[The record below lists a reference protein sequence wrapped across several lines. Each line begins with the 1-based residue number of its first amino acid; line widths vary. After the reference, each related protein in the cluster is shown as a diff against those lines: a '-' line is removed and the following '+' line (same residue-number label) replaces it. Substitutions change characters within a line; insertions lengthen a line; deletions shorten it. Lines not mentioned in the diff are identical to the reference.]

1 MKANTLVYLID
12 EVSLNRFLAT
22 SGFMLEKM
30 SKNFKEIFILN
41 FVDYKKKF
49 NFFIDLNKEVKAEKK
64 EVSPFKLPKNIKLIN
79 IKSDKDFTKF
89 CIYRNVIGI
98 DLLGRRLVDLPIHL
112 LLAKNDVKLIQ
123 ISNIGNIQF
132 TLKIDKSSLIKG
144 LKYHLDKKVSKYL
157 YYLLANLFLIPKIE
171 IRFISNA
178 NILENINNNLIK
190 KIFHKYKFFITK
202 RIINVNSISFD
213 QFHSNKNKLS
223 ENYIVFLDHDLA
235 SPDDQYFGHKK
246 INEKKHFTELKVFLE
261 DLSQTFKKKVIVTIH
276 PRDKLSLKKKIFSN
290 FKVVKYQTR
299 DYINK
304 AFLVVFFESSAIVNA
319 ILLKKKIITIT
330 SDYLNE
336 NLKLGSKRYQNQVG
350 IYHLNVQNRLNF
362 DKKTLIKE
370 LNKSKVKYKNF
381 INTYIGPDKNRIGY
395 KKIIKIMK
403 NELFKN

>member
-1 MKANTLVYLID
+1 
-12 EVSLNRFLAT
+12 
-22 SGFMLEKM
+22 
-30 SKNFKEIFILN
+30 
-41 FVDYKKKF
+41 
-49 NFFIDLNKEVKAEKK
+49 
-64 EVSPFKLPKNIKLIN
+64 
-79 IKSDKDFTKF
+79 
-89 CIYRNVIGI
+89 
-98 DLLGRRLVDLPIHL
+98 
-112 LLAKNDVKLIQ
+112 
-123 ISNIGNIQF
+123 
-132 TLKIDKSSLIKG
+132 
-144 LKYHLDKKVSKYL
+144 
-157 YYLLANLFLIPKIE
+157 LIPKIE

>member
-190 KIFHKYKFFITK
+190 KIFYKLKFFITK
-202 RIINVNSISFD
+202 RIININSISFD

>member
-1 MKANTLVYLID
+1 MKANTLVCLID

-403 NELFKN
+403 NELLKN

>member
-1 MKANTLVYLID
+1 
-12 EVSLNRFLAT
+12 
-22 SGFMLEKM
+22 MLEKM

>member
-1 MKANTLVYLID
+1 MKNDTLVYLID
-12 EVSLNRFLAT
+12 EISINRFTTT

-41 FVDYKKKF
+41 FVNYRKKF
-49 NFFIDLNKEVKAEKK
+49 NFFVDLNKTVKAEKRD
-64 EVSPFKLPKNIKLIN
+64 VSPFKLPKNISLIYV
-79 IKSDKDFTKF
+79 KSDQDFTKF
-89 CIYRNVIGI
+89 CKSRNVIGI

-132 TLKIDKSSLIKG
+132 TLKIDDSSLIKG

-157 YYLLANLFLIPKIE
+157 YYLLANLFLIPKVE

-178 NILENINNNLIK
+178 NILENINNSLIK
-190 KIFHKYKFFITK
+190 KILYKFKFFITK
-202 RIINVNSISFD
+202 RIININSISFD

-246 INEKKHFTELKVFLE
+246 INEKKHFADLKFFLKN
-261 DLSQTFKKKVIVTIH
+261 LSQTFKKKVIVTIH

-304 AFLVVFFESSAIVNA
+304 AFLVVFFESSAIINA

-336 NLKLGSKRYQNQVG
+336 NMKLGSKRYQNQAG
-350 IYHLNVQNRLNF
+350 IYHLNVQNKLDF
-362 DKKTLIKE
+362 DKKTLLKE

-381 INTYIGPDKNRIGY
+381 INTYIRPDKNKIGY
-395 KKIIKIMK
+395 EKITRIIK
-403 NELFKN
+403 NEFFKN

>member
-132 TLKIDKSSLIKG
+132 TLKID
-144 LKYHLDKKVSKYL
+144 
-157 YYLLANLFLIPKIE
+157 
-171 IRFISNA
+171 
-178 NILENINNNLIK
+178 NILIGFIK
-190 KIFHKYKFFITK
+190 
-202 RIINVNSISFD
+202 SFT
-213 QFHSNKNKLS
+213 QMK
-223 ENYIVFLDHDLA
+223 
-235 SPDDQYFGHKK
+235 
-246 INEKKHFTELKVFLE
+246 TELIFVLTISILYVFFVMGL
-261 DLSQTFKKKVIVTIH
+261 LGT
-276 PRDKLSLKKKIFSN
+276 PRYFTPALIFMSPFFGNFFLKKN
-290 FKVVKYQTR
+290 
-299 DYINK
+299 N
-304 AFLVVFFESSAIVNA
+304 
-319 ILLKKKIITIT
+319 
-330 SDYLNE
+330 
-336 NLKLGSKRYQNQVG
+336 
-350 IYHLNVQNRLNF
+350 
-362 DKKTLIKE
+362 
-370 LNKSKVKYKNF
+370 
-381 INTYIGPDKNRIGY
+381 
-395 KKIIKIMK
+395 
-403 NELFKN
+403 

>member
-276 PRDKLSLKKKIFSN
+276 PRGKVSLKKKIFSN

>member
-1 MKANTLVYLID
+1 MKVNTLVYLID

-30 SKNFKEIFILN
+30 SKNFKEIFIIN
-41 FVDYKKKF
+41 FVNYKKKF
-49 NFFIDLNKEVKAEKK
+49 NFFVDLNKEVKAEKK
-64 EVSPFKLPKNIKLIN
+64 EASSFKLPKNIKLIN

-178 NILENINNNLIK
+178 NILKNINNNLIK

-246 INEKKHFTELKVFLE
+246 INEKKYFAELKVFLE
-261 DLSQTFKKKVIVTIH
+261 GLSQTFKKKVIVTIH

-381 INTYIGPDKNRIGY
+381 INNYIGPDKNRIGY

>member
-276 PRDKLSLKKKIFSN
+276 PRDKLSLKKKN
-290 FKVVKYQTR
+290 
-299 DYINK
+299 
-304 AFLVVFFESSAIVNA
+304 LFE
-319 ILLKKKIITIT
+319 
-330 SDYLNE
+330 
-336 NLKLGSKRYQNQVG
+336 
-350 IYHLNVQNRLNF
+350 F
-362 DKKTLIKE
+362 
-370 LNKSKVKYKNF
+370 
-381 INTYIGPDKNRIGY
+381 
-395 KKIIKIMK
+395 
-403 NELFKN
+403 